1 MAETTSTIDRGE
13 LNSELF
19 PPEGDKDLGYKV
31 FEILAEVV
39 KFKDTLGL
47 PAKWNRNYELWKNR
61 HWRNPKKNVP
71 LVTANILTTH
81 ITRTKNTL
89 TDNNP
94 TFNVRQ
100 VGKVDEEKENI
111 FELLLRTAEFWWSD
125 QEQQSLLEESVQN
138 GEIYGCT
145 IEKASWNP
153 ELEGIGEVEIE
164 TVDPYYFGVWPTKC
178 KDVQKADAV
187 FHYRPMTVREAR
199 RMWPEM
205 AHKIRSDRQYLSELG
220 DERLEIAGA
229 AKGRKGLLSTF
240 AGVVKNLVN
249 VAGSSTDAAKDE
261 VLVVEV
267 WVKDYSREQVE
278 EDKFQDKYP
287 GKIRM
292 IQTCNGGEVVLAD
305 KPNPSINPTLDAVQA
320 SNTYLWDKFPFSCT
334 PSQKDTTNIYGMSDA
349 EQLEM
354 LNMEINKTLSQFTL
368 IKDRVARIKLINPK
382 DTGVASSEFT
392 NAPGI
397 IEPKNS
403 LVAQAIRYLD
413 SPRIPPELGREVIAY
428 KAIAALL
435 ERAATMLKGKIRGYS
450 KMIRI
455 RGRMYLSMVMNWYTE
470 ERYISY
476 ELDGEEITE
485 AITGHDMIIPA
496 KLNVISGS
504 TMPIS
509 KVQEREEA
517 AVLFEKGAIDNE
529 ELLKRIDWPDWK
541 RVISRMK
548 MGPIGE
554 FLQKLQ
560 MLGFPPLFLQ
570 YLTEIADMDM
580 KEFERA
586 LEKGELAMLP
596 DLLAPTADEQAEMPP
611 SADETMAQMEIAKL
625 DAEVAKVEAEVAL
638 IIEKINTEKVEQSV
652 KIAGIGFDKQKL
664 AIERAGMVAEI
675 RKSEADK
682 NLVEKTDPNKSG
694 GNGDGKKKTD
704 VSGPRKATKTANK
717 RNQGPHD
724 ERGMKSNNQR

>member
-1 MAETTSTIDRGE
+1 
-13 LNSELF
+13 
-19 PPEGDKDLGYKV
+19 
-31 FEILAEVV
+31 
-39 KFKDTLGL
+39 
-47 PAKWNRNYELWKNR
+47 
-61 HWRNPKKNVP
+61 
-71 LVTANILTTH
+71 
-81 ITRTKNTL
+81 
-89 TDNNP
+89 
-94 TFNVRQ
+94 
-100 VGKVDEEKENI
+100 
-111 FELLLRTAEFWWSD
+111 
-125 QEQQSLLEESVQN
+125 
-138 GEIYGCT
+138 
-145 IEKASWNP
+145 
-153 ELEGIGEVEIE
+153 
-164 TVDPYYFGVWPTKC
+164 
-178 KDVQKADAV
+178 
-187 FHYRPMTVREAR
+187 
-199 RMWPEM
+199 
-205 AHKIRSDRQYLSELG
+205 
-220 DERLEIAGA
+220 
-229 AKGRKGLLSTF
+229 
-240 AGVVKNLVN
+240 
-249 VAGSSTDAAKDE
+249 
-261 VLVVEV
+261 
-267 WVKDYSREQVE
+267 
-278 EDKFQDKYP
+278 
-287 GKIRM
+287 
-292 IQTCNGGEVVLAD
+292 
-305 KPNPSINPTLDAVQA
+305 
-320 SNTYLWDKFPFSCT
+320 
-334 PSQKDTTNIYGMSDA
+334 
-349 EQLEM
+349 
-354 LNMEINKTLSQFTL
+354 
-368 IKDRVARIKLINPK
+368 
-382 DTGVASSEFT
+382 
-392 NAPGI
+392 
-397 IEPKNS
+397 
-403 LVAQAIRYLD
+403 
-413 SPRIPPELGREVIAY
+413 
-428 KAIAALL
+428 
-435 ERAATMLKGKIRGYS
+435 
-450 KMIRI
+450 
-455 RGRMYLSMVMNWYTE
+455 
-470 ERYISY
+470 
-476 ELDGEEITE
+476 
-485 AITGHDMIIPA
+485 MIIPA